1 MTIIDRYILTGFL
14 KKFIPAFLIIFFIF
28 VIQTF
33 WLYFDELAGKGLGGW
48 VIFKF
53 FLYFSPLIILNV
65 IPLATLLAGIMTY
78 GSLSEKSEFTAMKSM
93 GISLIKSLKYTLIF
107 IILIAI
113 GSFIFA
119 NTVVPYGNYKF
130 SNLRR
135 KIGLKKP
142 SVAIK
147 QGVFNDMQ
155 NFNIYVR
162 EKYGKEKNKLKE
174 VVIHQKV
181 NGIPEKT
188 IVAKEGIFR
197 SDSINQLVQLEL
209 QNGYFYEE
217 MSRQEKNSKRRK
229 ESPAMKT
236 HFKKHI
242 INIDVSSLNNVDFN
256 KTSGSGNPKL
266 NFIEI
271 KRKIDTLDR
280 KLQTT
285 KKSITKEILLRN
297 SIKNYPKIVKNFK
310 NFTTLKEL
318 LQDTSVVSKA
328 DLNEIYSRA
337 SNKAETMKMFAERKI
352 SQLERQH
359 HKKNRYVLAFFD
371 KFSFP
376 VSILIMF
383 FVGIPL
389 GAIIKKGGYS
399 YSIVVGIVIFL
410 IYYMLNMFGKNSG
423 EEGKIPAALAPW
435 LSTLV
440 LLPLGIYLTVKANKD
455 GEFKAI
461 NNLILWIKENLV
473 NKYINPK
480 KNANFKTN

>member
-1 MTIIDRYILTGFL
+1 MTLIDRYILTSFL

-53 FLYFSPLIILNV
+53 FLYFSPMIILNV

-93 GISLIKSLKYTLIF
+93 GISLIKSMKYTLIF
-107 IILIAI
+107 IVFIAI
-113 GSFIFA
+113 AAFVFA

-147 QGVFNDMQ
+147 QGVFTDMQ

-174 VVIHQKV
+174 IVIHQKV
-181 NGIPEKT
+181 NGIPQKT
-188 IVAKEGIFR
+188 IIAKNGIFR
-197 SDSINQLVQLEL
+197 SDSINQLIQLEL
-209 QNGYFYEE
+209 KNGYFYEE
-217 MSRQEKNSKRRK
+217 LSREEKNSKRRK

-236 HFKKHI
+236 KFDKHI
-242 INIDVSSLNNVDFN
+242 INIDISSFNNVDFN

-266 NFIEI
+266 NFLEI
-271 KRKIDTLDR
+271 NR
-280 KLQTT
+280 KLDTIKKNITQT
-285 KKSITKEILLRN
+285 KKSVAKEILMRN
-297 SIKNYPKIVKNFK
+297 SIKKYTGFK
-310 NFTTLKEL
+310 KSDYENLSRFLK
-318 LQDTSVVSKA
+318 DTSLFTST
-328 DLNEIYSRA
+328 DLVEIYSRA
-337 SNKAETMKMFAERKI
+337 ANKAETMKMFAKRKV
-352 SQLERQH
+352 SQLNSQSH
-359 HKKNRYVLAFFD
+359 QQNKYTLAFFE

-376 VSILIMF
+376 ISIIIMF

-399 YSIVVGIVIFL
+399 YSIVVGIIIFL

-461 NNLILWIKENLV
+461 RNVISWIKINV
-473 NKYINPK
+473 ISKFFKNNKTLK
-480 KNANFKTN
+480 LS

>member
-1 MTIIDRYILTGFL
+1 MTIIDRYILTSFL
-14 KKFIPAFLIIFFIF
+14 KKFVPAFLIIFFIF

-53 FLYFSPLIILNV
+53 FLYFSPMIILNV

-78 GSLSEKSEFTAMKSM
+78 GSLSEKSEFTAIKSM
-93 GISLIKSLKYTLIF
+93 GVSLIKSMKYTLIF

-119 NTVVPYGNYKF
+119 NTIVPYGNYKF
-130 SNLRR
+130 SNLRK

-147 QGVFNDMQ
+147 QGVFTDMQ

-181 NGIPEKT
+181 NGIPQKT
-188 IVAKEGIFR
+188 IIAKNGIFR
-197 SDSINQLVQLEL
+197 SDSINQLIQLEL
-209 QNGYFYEE
+209 KNGYFYEE
-217 MSRQEKNSKRRK
+217 LSREEKNNKRRK

-236 HFKKHI
+236 KFDKHI
-242 INIDVSSLNNVDFN
+242 INIDISSFNNVDFN
-256 KTSGSGNPKL
+256 KSSGSGNPKL
-266 NFIEI
+266 NFLEI
-271 KRKIDTLDR
+271 NR
-280 KLQTT
+280 KLDTIKKNILQT
-285 KKSITKEILLRN
+285 KKSVSKEIILRN
-297 SIKNYPKIVKNFK
+297 SIKKYSVQLNSDYKNISVI
-310 NFTTLKEL
+310 LK
-318 LQDTSVVSKA
+318 DTSIVNLG
-328 DLNEIYSRA
+328 DLEEIYSRA
-337 SNKAETMKMFAERKI
+337 ANKAETMKMFAKRKV
-352 SQLERQH
+352 SQL
-359 HKKNRYVLAFFD
+359 KNQSHQKNKYTLAFFE

-376 VSILIMF
+376 ISIIIMF

-399 YSIVVGIVIFL
+399 YSIVVGIIIFL

-423 EEGKIPAALAPW
+423 EEGKIPPALAPW
-435 LSTLV
+435 LSTMV
-440 LLPLGIYLTVKANKD
+440 LLPLGIYLTLKANKD

-461 NNLILWIKENLV
+461 RNMIAWINSNVINKILKGNKNLKLS
-473 NKYINPK
+473 
-480 KNANFKTN
+480 